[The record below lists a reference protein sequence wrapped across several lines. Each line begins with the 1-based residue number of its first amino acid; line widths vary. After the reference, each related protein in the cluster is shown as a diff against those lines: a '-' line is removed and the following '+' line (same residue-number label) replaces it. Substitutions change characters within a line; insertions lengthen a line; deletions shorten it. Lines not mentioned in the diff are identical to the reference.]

1 MLKEDIKLKLEQLF
15 PNAGCELDYR
25 NIYELSVA
33 VILSAQTTDKSVN
46 IVTPNLFSKY
56 PTVDDLASAKEE
68 DVQKI
73 IRSIGLFVRKS
84 QLIINFAKCVANNYN
99 GIVPDEI
106 DELIKIPGIGRKT
119 ANVIVSEGYKKPGL
133 AVDVHVI
140 RVSKRLGLVPET
152 YDAVQIE
159 YALKEL
165 FDREDWHQIHHLL
178 IFMGRYMCKSQKP
191 LCEECPFITECK
203 FNKR

>member
-46 IVTPNLFSKY
+46 LVTPNLFSKY

-73 IRSIGLFVRKS
+73 
-84 QLIINFAKCVANNYN
+84 
-99 GIVPDEI
+99 D
-106 DELIKIPGIGRKT
+106 
-119 ANVIVSEGYKKPGL
+119 
-133 AVDVHVI
+133 
-140 RVSKRLGLVPET
+140 T
-152 YDAVQIE
+152 YDPIAEGKKQIQKR
-159 YALKEL
+159 YVT
-165 FDREDWHQIHHLL
+165 LL
-178 IFMGRYMCKSQKP
+178 ILLIESPSHKY
-191 LCEECPFITECK
+191 L
-203 FNKR
+203 

>member
-1 MLKEDIKLKLEQLF
+1 MLKLDIKQKLEELF
-15 PNAGCELDYR
+15 PNAGCELNYS

-46 IVTPNLFSKY
+46 LVTPLLFTKY
-56 PTVDDLASAKEE
+56 PTINDLAIAKAE
-68 DVQKI
+68 DVQQI
-73 IRSIGLFVRKS
+73 IRQIGLFVRKS
-84 QLIINFAKCVANNYN
+84 QLIIGFATTVVEEYQ
-99 GIVPDEI
+99 GIVPDTIE
-106 DELIKIPGIGRKT
+106 ELIKIPGIGRKT
-119 ANVIVSEGYKKPGL
+119 ANVIVSEGYKKPGF
-133 AVDVHVI
+133 AVDVHVS
-140 RVSKRLGLVPET
+140 RVTKRLGLVDDSF
-152 YDAVQIE
+152 DAVKIE

-165 FDREDWHQIHHLL
+165 FKEEDWHQMHHLL